1 MFELL
6 TVIYCNLLLSTGKKN
21 LTIDGCINL
30 YSVLKKYISQR
41 KIRIFM
47 YIAKLIHIY
56 KVQRFFL
63 TKFLSKN
70 DLNLLC

>member
-6 TVIYCNLLLSTGKKN
+6 TVIYCNLLLSTGNKKFN
-21 LTIDGCINL
+21 YRWMYF
-30 YSVLKKYISQR
+30 YSVLKKHISQR

>member
-6 TVIYCNLLLSTGKKN
+6 TVIYCNLLLSTGKKIFN
-21 LTIDGCINL
+21 YRWMYL
-30 YSVLKKYISQR
+30 YSVLKKHISQR

-47 YIAKLIHIY
+47 YMAKLIHIY

>member
-6 TVIYCNLLLSTGKKN
+6 TVIYCNLLLSTGKKKFN
-21 LTIDGCINL
+21 YRWMYL
-30 YSVLKKYISQR
+30 YSVLKKHISQR

-47 YIAKLIHIY
+47 YMAKLIHIY